1 MRIESLERRAAFLEE
16 TLTNIRQYIDIIASE
31 EEEIK
36 EKVLENTQSAENT
49 RMSKIEAWIFGFY
62 FEKKQINSKRCL
74 YFGLIRWNEKDKKIY
89 FWWI

>member
-36 EKVLENTQSAENT
+36 EKVLDNTQSTENT
-49 RMSKIEAWIFGFY
+49 GMSKIEAWIVGVY
-62 FEKKQINSKRCL
+62 FEKNQINSKRCL
-74 YFGLIRWNEKDKKIY
+74 YFGLIRLNLMDKKII
-89 FWWI
+89 FWRI

>member
-1 MRIESLERRAAFLEE
+1 VRIESLERRAAFLEE

-49 RMSKIEAWIFGFY
+49 RMSKIEA
-62 FEKKQINSKRCL
+62 
-74 YFGLIRWNEKDKKIY
+74 
-89 FWWI
+89 